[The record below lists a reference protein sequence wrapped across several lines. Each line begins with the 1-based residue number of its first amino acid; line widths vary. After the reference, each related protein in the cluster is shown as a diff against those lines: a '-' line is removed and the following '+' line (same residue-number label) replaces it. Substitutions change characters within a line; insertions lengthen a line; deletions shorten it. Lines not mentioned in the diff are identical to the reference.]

1 MRRQAIQL
9 EPGLLGDAEL
19 LQRILWGCMLTV
31 NKAREGCPT
40 PPHPTPPLHTLP
52 VIFLISFL

>member
-40 PPHPTPPLHTLP
+40 PPLHTLP